1 MAVQIL
7 DKSFLILETLSREFS
22 GLSVS
27 ELSKR
32 VDLNI
37 TTVHRI
43 LGSFSKRGYI
53 QQDDEKRYRLSQKII
68 ELSSSYLGGLDL
80 KEIAA
85 PFLKQMSDDLKMTVF
100 LATLMDNHAVY
111 IDRHDNLN
119 KLRCYTIIGERKPL
133 YCTALGKSLLLG
145 FSNRELDKYMETCDF
160 QRFTETTVGNREE
173 LLNDYEEGLA
183 RGWTMDYE
191 EVVEGIICFAAPIH
205 DYRRHIIASMS
216 TSVNKEDLK
225 PESQTKIIHSL
236 IKVSRLISE
245 KMGYRPSKP

>member
-7 DKSFLILETLSREFS
+7 DKSFSILETLSREFA

-43 LGSFSKRGYI
+43 LGSFSNRGYI
-53 QQDDEKRYRLSQKII
+53 EQDDEKRYSLSQKFI

-80 KEIAA
+80 KEVAT

-100 LATLMDNHAVY
+100 LATLLDNHAVY
-111 IDRHDNLN
+111 IDRHDNFN
-119 KLRCYTIIGERKPL
+119 KLRCYTIIGERKAL
-133 YCTALGKSLLLG
+133 YYTALGKSLLLG
-145 FSNRELDKYMETCDF
+145 FSTRELDKYIETCDF
-160 QRFTETTVGNREE
+160 QRFTETTVGNKEE
-173 LLNDYEEGLA
+173 LLKDLEESSA
-183 RGWTMDYE
+183 RGWTMDDEE
-191 EVVEGIICFAAPIH
+191 EVKGIVCFAAPIH
-205 DYRRHIIASMS
+205 DYRGHLIASMS
-216 TSVNKEDLK
+216 TSMYKKDLNT
-225 PESQTKIIHSL
+225 ESQTMIINTL

-245 KMGYRPSKP
+245 KMGYRSSDY